1 MTEDVALLAV
11 QEHDTR
17 ADQLRHRQATLPE
30 AQRVA
35 ELEAD
40 LTVLGARR
48 VETEATR
55 TELARDQK
63 RREDELAS
71 LEDKIAKVEAAM
83 YGSSSAGRE
92 LQAMGDEVTSMK
104 GRASAIE
111 DTVLELL
118 EKLEPVQADLDAI
131 ASRTAELEDEL
142 AAARVAR
149 TAAEAELTAEL
160 AQVLEERAVAA
171 EAVPDALLSE
181 YESLRQR
188 LGGVGAAP
196 LTGNRCGGC
205 HLTMA
210 SAEIERIKRA
220 GPDEI
225 VHCEEC
231 GRILVR

>member
-1 MTEDVALLAV
+1 MEAALS
-11 QEHDTR
+11 
-17 ADQLRHRQATLPE
+17 TLE
-30 AQRVA
+30 
-35 ELEAD
+35 
-40 LTVLGARR
+40 TRR
-48 VETEATR
+48 VEAEATR
-55 TELARDQK
+55 TELAREQK

-83 YGSSSAGRE
+83 YGSASAGRE

-131 ASRTAELEDEL
+131 ASRTIELDDEL
-142 AAARVAR
+142 AGARVAL
-149 TAAEAELTAEL
+149 TAADAELSVDLE
-160 AQVLEERAVAA
+160 QVLEERRVAA
-171 EAVPDALLSE
+171 SSVPEPLLHE
-181 YESLRQR
+181 YEALRQR
-188 LGGVGAAP
+188 LGGVGAAQ
-196 LTGNRCGGC
+196 LTGSRCGGC
-205 HLTMA
+205 HLAMA
-210 SAEIERIKRA
+210 SAEVERIKRA